1 MFKVKDLKIYDR
13 VIKATI
19 GLNESKENAA
29 SADAIQ
35 SNYSLYF
42 CFRFFFFFFLSY
54 CKKRKRKTQQNKFF
68 DLFRVKNL
76 SKKI

>member
-42 CFRFFFFFFLSY
+42 CFRFFFFSCLTAKKENEKHNKTSFLIYSE
-54 CKKRKRKTQQNKFF
+54 
-68 DLFRVKNL
+68 
-76 SKKI
+76 